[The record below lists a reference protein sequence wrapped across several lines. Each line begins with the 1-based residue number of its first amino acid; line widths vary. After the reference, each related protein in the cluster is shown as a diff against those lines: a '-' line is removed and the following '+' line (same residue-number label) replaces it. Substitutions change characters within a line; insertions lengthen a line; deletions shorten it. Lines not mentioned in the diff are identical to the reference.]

1 MSDSRETFGITQVAT
16 VFVPVADQDR
26 ALAFYVEKLGFE
38 KRVDFQ
44 YGGTSRWLEVG
55 PPGSAIN
62 LALVPPSEGRSS
74 GTGETHCAWTVVN
87 IEAVHAALRAKDVD
101 VDLEIASAGK
111 RRPGLISTDASIA
124 DPVPPQFFIRD
135 LDGTRFLLV
144 EPPAK

>member
-44 YGGTSRWLEVG
+44 YGGT
-55 PPGSAIN
+55 
-62 LALVPPSEGRSS
+62 SEGRSS

-135 LDGTRFLLV
+135 LDGNRFLLV